1 MKRMRKK
8 GDFENEERYHRKSAP
23 KKRWR
28 MSIFSFCPIHLGKNL
43 ISSTPTTLQISHIME
58 LLHTYGIRL
67 SVHKNSGMRVFH
79 FQWHRVDRKWFAGYV
94 IIQQLLAISVAPDGN
109 YHPSAC
115 KYLPFF
121 HFSYNLFY
129 LTKNIFQTMK
139 KIS

>member
-8 GDFENEERYHRKSAP
+8 GDFENEQRVHRKSAH
-23 KKRWR
+23 KKTLKNVY
-28 MSIFSFCPIHLGKNL
+28 FFLLPHPLGKKLNKQY
-43 ISSTPTTLQISHIME
+43 PYYTLDQPYHGA
-58 LLHTYGIRL
+58 YGIRL
-67 SVHKNSGMRVFH
+67 AVHKNSGLTRVFQ

-109 YHPSAC
+109 YHSSAC

-129 LTKNIFQTMK
+129 LTKNIFQTK
-139 KIS
+139 KKMS